1 LSSLEAG
8 LRVAEE
14 STMAEIN
21 KLSVEKALNKLRSND
36 VQKTTKS
43 AKLDDEVRAIEEEVE
58 RMRKANARLRRGKR
72 KDVTGRD

>member
-1 LSSLEAG
+1 LEAG

-21 KLSVEKALNKLRSND
+21 KLSVEKALNKLRGND
-36 VQKTTKS
+36 VQKTAKS

>member
-1 LSSLEAG
+1 LEAG

-58 RMRKANARLRRGKR
+58 RMRKANARLRQGKR

>member
-1 LSSLEAG
+1 LEAG

>member
-1 LSSLEAG
+1 LEAG

-21 KLSVEKALNKLRSND
+21 KLSVEKALNKLRGND